1 MARLRLRHRGRIVS
15 NVTMKPITQQRS
27 PKPSRRSR
35 QLVGAVLLL
44 GLSAYPLAA
53 QSLRGSSASL
63 NRQVRQAEIHDFTY
77 IRNGAQVQRFV
88 EAGYLVPVRGN
99 RNYFLKGVSFPY
111 ARPEAKL
118 FIERLSSQYMRA
130 CGERLVVTSLTRPL
144 DRQPRNASSRSVHPT
159 GMAMDLRRSRN
170 TQCRRWLEA
179 VLLSLEKQGVLEATR
194 EYRPPHYH
202 LALFPQPYARYVTLL
217 AQRAEAEGESG
228 GDGATVV
235 AYRVRRGDSLWE
247 IARAHG
253 VSVED
258 LRTANGL
265 RGSRIIPGQTL
276 QVPLTR

>member
-1 MARLRLRHRGRIVS
+1 MS
-15 NVTMKPITQQRS
+15 MSPITQQRS
-27 PKPSRRSR
+27 PTPTRRSIP
-35 QLVGAVLLL
+35 LLGAALLL
-44 GLSAYPLAA
+44 ALSFGPGAA
-53 QSLRGSSASL
+53 QSLRGSAASL
-63 NRQVRQAEIHDFTY
+63 NRQVRQAQIHDFTY

-99 RNYFLKGVSFPY
+99 RNYYLKGVSFPY

-118 FIERLSSQYMRA
+118 FIERLASQYMQA

-170 TQCRRWLEA
+170 VQCRRWLEG
-179 VLLSLEKQGVLEATR
+179 VLLALEKRGVLEATR

-217 AQRAEAEGESG
+217 AAREEAEESAG
-228 GDGATVV
+228 AGDAVI
-235 AYRVRRGDSLWE
+235 AYQVRRGDSLWE

-253 VSVED
+253 VTVDE
-258 LRTANGL
+258 LRVANGL

-276 QVPLTR
+276 QVPVIR